1 MVNSKK
7 DTRKVVPG
15 KMLALGIAGVVAVM
29 LFWSYSGAVA
39 EGMDWYRKSEM
50 KVIAPDFVASDVANA
65 RRVPDFTARD
75 RFGNK
80 VKLSQFSSV
89 DLLVVNIWSEGCPA
103 CREEVPELTE
113 MDRRIGD
120 LGSAALITIAVAEKW
135 EDVANYFPKGTD
147 LRVLFDPDDKIG
159 KGIFGTV
166 KYPETFIIDK
176 QRRIRARF
184 DGKRPWYSEPMF
196 DYLKTFM

>member
-1 MVNSKK
+1 MVNRKK
-7 DTRKVVPG
+7 DTRNAVPG
-15 KMLALGIAGVVAVM
+15 KMLALGIAGVVAVL

-39 EGMDWYRKSEM
+39 EGMDWHRMSEM
-50 KVIAPDFVASDVANA
+50 KVIAPDFVESDMANA
-65 RRVPDFTARD
+65 RRVPDFTALD

-89 DLLVVNIWSEGCPA
+89 DLLVVNIWSEGCPV

-120 LGSAALITIAVAEKW
+120 LGNAVLITIAVAEKW

-147 LRVLFDPDDKIG
+147 LRVLFDPDNNIG

-166 KYPETFIIDK
+166 KYPETFILDK

-196 DYLKTFM
+196 DYLGTFM

>member
-1 MVNSKK
+1 M
-7 DTRKVVPG
+7 TAQAVVR
-15 KMLALGIAGVVAVM
+15 AAATQAVDRAAADRAG
-29 LFWSYSGAVA
+29 
-39 EGMDWYRKSEM
+39 E
-50 KVIAPDFVASDVANA
+50 ASDVVLDEMRQEKLFREQEAEYWAEKGNA
-65 RRVPDFTARD
+65 AFEQARYSEAITAYERALELAPLAD
-75 RFGNK
+75 DVRQRYN
-80 VKLSQFSSV
+80 
-89 DLLVVNIWSEGCPA
+89 DALLQ
-103 CREEVPELTE
+103 

-120 LGSAALITIAVAEKW
+120 LGNAVLITIAIADRW

-166 KYPETFIIDK
+166 KYPETFILDK

>member
-1 MVNSKK
+1 MVNRKK
-7 DTRKVVPG
+7 DNRNAVPG
-15 KMLALGIAGVVAVM
+15 KMLALCIAGVVAVL
-29 LFWSYSGAVA
+29 LFWSYSRAVA
-39 EGMDWYRKSEM
+39 DGMDWHRESEM
-50 KVIAPDFVASDVANA
+50 KVIAPDFVANDMANA
-65 RRVPDFTARD
+65 RRVPDFTALD
-75 RFGNK
+75 RFGNS

-89 DLLVVNIWSEGCPA
+89 DLLIVNIWSEGCPV

-120 LGSAALITIAVAEKW
+120 LGSAALITIAIADKW
-135 EDVANYFPKGTD
+135 EDVAGYFPKGTD

-166 KYPETFIIDK
+166 KYPETFILDK

-184 DGKRPWYSEPMF
+184 DGKRPWYSESMF

>member
-1 MVNSKK
+1 MANRRK
-7 DTRKVVPG
+7 DNRNAVPG
-15 KMLALGIAGVVAVM
+15 KMLALCIAGVVAVL
-29 LFWSYSGAVA
+29 LFWSYSRAVA
-39 EGMDWYRKSEM
+39 EGMDWHRKSEM
-50 KVIAPDFVASDVANA
+50 KMIAPDFVASDMANA
-65 RRVPDFTARD
+65 TRVPDFLVWD

-89 DLLVVNIWSEGCPA
+89 DLLIVNIWSEGCPV

-120 LGSAALITIAVAEKW
+120 LGNAALITIAIADKW
-135 EDVANYFPKGTD
+135 EDVAGYFPKGTD

-166 KYPETFIIDK
+166 KYPETFILDS

-196 DYLKTFM
+196 DYLGTFM

>member
-1 MVNSKK
+1 MVNRKK

-15 KMLALGIAGVVAVM
+15 KMLALCIAGVVAVL

-39 EGMDWYRKSEM
+39 EGMDWHRKSEM
-50 KVIAPDFVASDVANA
+50 KVIAPDFVAADMADA
-65 RRVPDFTARD
+65 RRVPDFTALD

-89 DLLVVNIWSEGCPA
+89 DLLIVNIWSEGCPV

-147 LRVLFDPDDKIG
+147 LRVLFDPDNKIG

-166 KYPETFIIDK
+166 KYPETFILDK

-196 DYLKTFM
+196 DYLETFM